1 MTRDSMNVQ
10 YPALDTTE
18 SVASAAITAQAVT
31 VANGI
36 NIKDVFSNKNNSL
49 VIIVNNTSN
58 AASSMTLKA
67 GDAYPNS
74 MLGNTSVAL
83 AKGITA
89 VQIQDLS
96 RYEKADGSM
105 DIDFASG
112 FAGNIYAVA
121 KWAGVR
127 PVVS

>member
-1 MTRDSMNVQ
+1 MTRDSINVQ

-18 SVASAAITAQAVT
+18 SVAVASITKQSVT

-49 VIIVNNTSN
+49 VIIVDNTSG
-58 AASSMTLKA
+58 ASSAMTIKA
-67 GDAYPNS
+67 GNAYPNA
-74 MLGNTSVAL
+74 MLGNATITL
-83 AKGITA
+83 ASGVSA

-96 RYEKADGSM
+96 RFEKSDGSV
-105 DIDFASG
+105 DIDFATG
-112 FAGNIYAVA
+112 FAGTVYAVA

-127 PVVS
+127 PVV

>member
-1 MTRDSMNVQ
+1 MTRDSINVQ

-18 SVASAAITAQAVT
+18 SVASAAITKQAVT

-36 NIKDVFSNKNNSL
+36 NIQNVFSNKNNSL
-49 VIIVNNTSN
+49 VIIAENTGD
-58 AASSMTLKA
+58 AASAMTIKS
-67 GDAYPNS
+67 GGQYPNS
-74 MLGNTSVAL
+74 MIGDLTVTL
-83 AKGITA
+83 AQGATA

-96 RYEKADGSM
+96 RFEKSDGSI
-105 DIDFASG
+105 DIDFATG
-112 FAGNIYAVA
+112 FTGTIYALA

>member
-1 MTRDSMNVQ
+1 MTRDSINVQ
-10 YPALDTTE
+10 YPSLDMTE
-18 SVASAAITAQAVT
+18 SVASVAVQKQAVT

-49 VIIVNNTSN
+49 VIMVENTSN
-58 AASSMTLKA
+58 AQSSMTIKA
-67 GDAYPNS
+67 GGKYPNS
-74 MLGNTSVAL
+74 MLGSSPVAL

-96 RYEKADGSM
+96 RYEKADGSV
-105 DIDFASG
+105 DLDFASG

-127 PVVS
+127 PVA

>member
-1 MTRDSMNVQ
+1 MTRDSINVH

-18 SVASAAITAQAVT
+18 SVASASITAQAVT

-36 NIKDVFSNKNNSL
+36 NIANVFSNKNNSL
-49 VIIVNNTSN
+49 VIVVNNTSN

-67 GDAYPNS
+67 GGAYPNS
-74 MLGNTSVAL
+74 MIGNSVVSL

-96 RYEKADGSM
+96 RYEKTDGSV
-105 DIDFASG
+105 DIDFATG
-112 FAGNIYAVA
+112 FTGNIYAVA

-127 PVVS
+127 PVV

>member
-1 MTRDSMNVQ
+1 MTRDSINVQ
-10 YPALDTTE
+10 YPSLDMTE
-18 SVASAAITAQAVT
+18 SVASVAVQKQAVT

-49 VIIVNNTSN
+49 VIMVENTSN
-58 AASSMTLKA
+58 AQSSMTIKA
-67 GDAYPNS
+67 GDQYPNS
-74 MLGNTSVAL
+74 MLGSSPVVL

-96 RYEKADGSM
+96 RYEKADGSI
-105 DIDFASG
+105 DLDFASG

-127 PVVS
+127 PVA

>member
-1 MTRDSMNVQ
+1 MTRDSINVQ

-18 SVASAAITAQAVT
+18 SIASASITTQAVT

-36 NIKDVFSNKNNSL
+36 NIANVFSNKNNSL
-49 VIIVNNTSN
+49 VIIVNNTAN
-58 AASSMTLKA
+58 AASAMTLKA
-67 GDAYPNS
+67 GGAYPNS
-74 MLGNTSVAL
+74 LIGDATVTL

-96 RYEKADGSM
+96 RFEKANGSI
-105 DIDFASG
+105 DVDFATG
-112 FAGNIYAVA
+112 FTGNIYAVA

-127 PVVS
+127 TVAV